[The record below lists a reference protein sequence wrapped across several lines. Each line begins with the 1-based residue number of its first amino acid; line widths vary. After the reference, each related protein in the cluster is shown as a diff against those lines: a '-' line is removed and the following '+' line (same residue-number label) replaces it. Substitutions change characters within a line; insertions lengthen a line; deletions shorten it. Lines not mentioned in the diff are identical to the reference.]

1 MNNSKNL
8 TLSIAIIS
16 LVIVIGCARPQGSD
30 PAEKR
35 DFVQN
40 MKAQALNDLYA
51 KYPQA
56 KSQIEN
62 SAGYSVFSNI
72 NTQLLFFGTGNGY
85 GVATDSSTGSQT
97 YMKMLQASAGI
108 GVALKDIREVIIF
121 NNPDTF
127 RNFVTKGWDLGVQ
140 AGVGAKSDEKG
151 AEATGAVSVANMDVI
166 IYQLTEA
173 GIELRTNV
181 AGKKYWTDNELNYR

>member
-1 MNNSKNL
+1 MKNIKFMSL
-8 TLSIAIIS
+8 FIACVSIIS
-16 LVIVIGCARPQGSD
+16 VLGCARPQGAD

-40 MKAQALNDLYA
+40 MKKKTLNDLYA

-56 KSQIEN
+56 KHQIAN
-62 SAGYSVFSNI
+62 SAGYAVFSNI

-85 GVATDSSTGSQT
+85 GIAVSNSTDRET

-121 NNPDTF
+121 NNPNTF
-127 RNFVTKGWDLGVQ
+127 RNFVTRGWDLGVQ
-140 AGVGAKSDEKG
+140 AGAAAKSGEQGGEASGAMSVDE
-151 AEATGAVSVANMDVI
+151 NII

-181 AGKKYWTDNELNYR
+181 SGKKYRVDDELNYR

>member
-1 MNNSKNL
+1 MWKFKYI
-8 TLSIAIIS
+8 TLSLAVVS
-16 LVIVIGCARPQGSD
+16 MLVVIGCARPQGTD

-40 MKAQALNDLYA
+40 MRRQALNDLYA

-56 KSQIEN
+56 RKQIAN
-62 SAGYSVFSNI
+62 SAGYAVFSNI

-85 GVATDSSTGSQT
+85 GIAHNNSTGTET

-108 GVALKDIREVIIF
+108 GVALKDFREVIIF
-121 NNPDTF
+121 NNPATF

-140 AGVGAKSDEKG
+140 AGAGAKSGEQGGEASG
-151 AEATGAVSVANMDVI
+151 AMSVASMDVI
-166 IYQLTEA
+166 VYQLTEA

-181 AGKKYWTDNELNYR
+181 AGKKYWIDDELNYR

>member
-8 TLSIAIIS
+8 MFSMVIIS
-16 LVIVIGCARPQGSD
+16 LVCIMGCARPQGSD

-40 MKAQALNDLYA
+40 MKNQALNDLYA

-56 KSQIEN
+56 KRQIEN
-62 SAGYSVFSNI
+62 SAGYSVFSNV

-85 GVATDSSTGSQT
+85 GIATDNSNGRQT

-108 GVALKDIREVIIF
+108 GVALKDFREVIIF
-121 NNPDTF
+121 NNPNTF
-127 RNFVTKGWDLGVQ
+127 RNFVTKGWDFGVQ
-140 AGVGAKSDEKG
+140 AGAGAKSGEKG
-151 AEATGAVSVANMDVI
+151 GEATGAMSVSSLDVI
-166 IYQLTEA
+166 VYQLTEA

-181 AGKKYWTDNELNYR
+181 AGKKYWTDDELNYR

>member
-1 MNNSKNL
+1 MRNFNYLSL
-8 TLSIAIIS
+8 IVAFITLSAV
-16 LVIVIGCARPQGSD
+16 LGCARPQGTD

-40 MKAQALNDLYA
+40 MKTQTLNDLYA

-56 KSQIEN
+56 KRQIEN

-85 GVATDSSTGSQT
+85 GVATDNSDGRQT

-108 GVALKDIREVIIF
+108 GVALKDFREVIIF
-121 NNPDTF
+121 NNPNTF

-140 AGVGAKSDEKG
+140 AGAGAKSDEKG
-151 AEATGAVSVANMDVI
+151 GEASGAASVAAMDVI

-181 AGKKYWTDNELNYR
+181 AGKKYWIDDELNYL